1 MSQLL
6 QGFAQLEEQID
17 LDEDRYTQSQQEEID
32 ARLDRIRAAI
42 QNDQVV
48 RNRYTGLPGA
58 LVGAQDCVDWSRS
71 DVGWYGRSQFYLWC
85 TDWEY
90 QVTGQIGL
98 LRDYLTSIGS
108 HDAAEVADALEVT
121 SERQTEHAEE
131 VVPDSGD
138 LWEST
143 PTWVK
148 WAVPLGLAAYFVFAL
163 ETTKAYVRK

>member
-6 QGFAQLEEQID
+6 QGFAQLEEQIG

-42 QNDQVV
+42 QNDQLV
-48 RNRYTGLPGA
+48 RSRYTGVRNPLFNADDCIEWSGA
-58 LVGAQDCVDWSRS
+58 GASTW
-71 DVGWYGRSQFYLWC
+71 GRTQFHIRC

-90 QVTGQIGL
+90 RLTAQIGL

-108 HDAAEVADALEVT
+108 HGAAEVADALEVT
-121 SERQTEHAEE
+121 SERATQHAAD
-131 VVPDSGD
+131 VVPDAANIWD
-138 LWEST
+138 ST

-148 WAVPLGLAAYFVFAL
+148 FAVPLGLAAYFFFAL